1 MDVLVT
7 QQEQKNKR
15 RGMVTSMI
23 VHILLILLALWP
35 FLQLPDPPPG
45 QEGIL
50 VNLGLPDEGQG
61 DDNAG
66 PSEPVV
72 EEQEEEPVEET
83 SEPEETEPVDDPE
96 PEPEDD
102 PTPVEPE
109 PTKEVI
115 TDDNSEEIALKKKE
129 EEKKKKE
136 AKEKAERERKEK
148 ARKER
153 EAKEKAEKAAAE
165 AKKKADAAKF
175 KDELSGLFGDGDGKG
190 KTGKPGNQGDPDGD
204 PNSDKLDGIS
214 TGSGRVGGGLGDRG
228 VVKSH
233 TPTDN
238 SQETG
243 TVVVEVCVNENGSV
257 VSAKVTQKGTTS
269 SSSKLRNL
277 ALKSAKKWRFKEGIV
292 DKQCGTIT
300 YNFKLK

>member
-1 MDVLVT
+1 MDILVT

-15 RGMVTSMI
+15 RGMITSVI
-23 VHILLILLALWP
+23 IHILLILLALWP

-66 PSEPVV
+66 PAEPVV

-83 SEPEETEPVDDPE
+83 SEPEVVEPVDE
-96 PEPEDD
+96 PEPVDD

-109 PTKEVI
+109 PSKEVI
-115 TDDNSEEIALKKKE
+115 TDDNSEEIILKKKE

-136 AKEKAERERKEK
+136 AKEKAERDRKEK
-148 ARKER
+148 ERKKQ
-153 EAKEKAEKAAAE
+153 EAKEKAEREAAE
-165 AKKKADAAKF
+165 AKKKADAAKL
-175 KDELSGLFGDGDGKG
+175 KNELSGLFGDGDGKG
-190 KTGKPGNQGDPDGD
+190 NTGKPGNQGDPDGD
-204 PNSDKLDGIS
+204 PNADKLDGIS

-228 VVKSH
+228 VTKSH
-233 TPTDN
+233 TPRDN

-243 TVVVEVCVNENGSV
+243 TVVVEVCVNESGNV
-257 VSAKVTQKGTTS
+257 ISAKVTQKGTTS
-269 SSSKLRNL
+269 SSSNLRKL
-277 ALKSAKKWRFKEGIV
+277 ALKSARKWRFKEGIV